1 MSEPR
6 ARGRKSV
13 PPRRRWVGA
22 GILMMVAATLLAAGC
37 ASEMDK
43 QAAVQLQQAPGKA
56 DDFLVV
62 DCLLPGQIRRLGSQ
76 MTILAPRRAIKT
88 GARDCEIRGGEYVA
102 FDRANYATALKVWLP
117 LAQQGDAPAQT
128 YVGEIF
134 EKGLGVAPDYGA
146 AAEWYRRAAETGYS
160 RAAINLGS
168 LHEQGLGVPRDPK
181 LALNW
186 YRRAAGLPELS
197 FEIAPGRTSAE
208 LQQLRTQIADLQRQL
223 QAKQGEVDRS
233 QRELDGLRRGLDQ
246 RRSEAD
252 TERGSLARMRQEL
265 DDLRRR
271 AGASQARMT
280 ELQRGIA
287 ESESRLAAKDRE
299 VMNLRASLAQAEA
312 DSKAQRLATE
322 RELANVRV
330 ALAKAEADASAQRA
344 GIEQLRQQ
352 ADRAGPQIE
361 LVQVQL
367 IEPEMVAATRD
378 IQVRRQ
384 AAAGGRAVMLV
395 GRVTAPAGLKAL
407 TINGREET
415 VDKEN
420 LFRSQIPVTDS
431 VRTVKIVAIDRASRS
446 STLEFLMPT
455 RVEQARFTP
464 EQRVGSSGAK
474 PEAREKVGIRPPRIS
489 FGNYHALIIGNND
502 YRHLP
507 PLKTAVNDAQELA
520 RILKEQYGFNVTLL
534 LNARRYDL
542 MQALNAVREK
552 LTGKDNLLIYYAGH
566 GELDQKNQ
574 RGHWLP
580 VDAERTST
588 ANWISNS
595 DITDIL
601 NIMDVKQLL
610 LVADSCYSG
619 TLTRSAIAQLEPG
632 MTEEELAD
640 AIAKMAKQRSRMVM
654 TSGGV
659 EPVLDS
665 AGGRHSAFAQAFIQ
679 LLKDNDGVLLGREL
693 FRRLQLR
700 VAAMAQRLA
709 VPQVPEYSPIKFA
722 GHEAGDFLFV
732 RAN

>member
-6 ARGRKSV
+6 AHGRKWV
-13 PPRRRWVGA
+13 CPRWRRMGTGA
-22 GILMMVAATLLAAGC
+22 VMMVVATLLAAGC
-37 ASEMDK
+37 ASEMERPAGA
-43 QAAVQLQQAPGKA
+43 QVQQAPGKA
-56 DDFLVV
+56 DEFLVT

-76 MTILAPRRAIKT
+76 MTFLTPRRPIKT
-88 GARDCEIRGGEYVA
+88 SARDCEIRGGEYVA

-117 LAQQGDAPAQT
+117 LAQQGDANAQT

-146 AAEWYRRAAETGYS
+146 AAEWYRRAAESGYA
-160 RAAINLGS
+160 RAAINLGN
-168 LHEQGLGVPRDPK
+168 LYEQGLGLPKDPK

-197 FEIAPGRTSAE
+197 FEIAPGKTSAE
-208 LQQLRTQIADLQRQL
+208 LAQFRAQIADLQGQL
-223 QAKQGEVDRS
+223 QTKQAEADRS
-233 QRELDGLRRGLDQ
+233 QRELDDLRRGLDQ
-246 RRSEAD
+246 RRGEAD
-252 TERGSLARMRQEL
+252 TERGALTRMRQEL
-265 DDLRRR
+265 DDLRRL
-271 AGASQARMT
+271 AGASQARMA

-287 ESESRLAAKDRE
+287 ESEVRLAAKDRE
-299 VMNLRASLAQAEA
+299 VMDLRASLAKDEA
-312 DSKAQRLATE
+312 DSKAPLVAAE
-322 RELANVRV
+322 RELASLRA

-344 GIEQLRQQ
+344 GLEQLRQQ

-384 AAAGGRAVMLV
+384 TAAAGRAVMLV
-395 GRVTAPAGLKAL
+395 GRVTAPAGLRSL

-415 VDKEN
+415 VDQEN

-431 VRTVKIVAIDRASRS
+431 VRTVKIVATDRASRS

-455 RVEQARFTP
+455 RVEQVRATP
-464 EQRVGSSGAK
+464 EPRLGSPGAK

-502 YRHLP
+502 YRALP
-507 PLKTAVNDAQELA
+507 PLKTAVNDAQEIA

-534 LNARRYDL
+534 LDARRYDI
-542 MQALNAVREK
+542 MQALNTMREK
-552 LTGKDNLLIYYAGH
+552 LASKDNLLIYYAGH

-588 ANWISNS
+588 ANWISNG

-601 NIMDVKQLL
+601 NVMEVKQLL

-619 TLTRSAIAQLEPG
+619 TLTRSALAQLEPG

-640 AIAKMAKQRSRMVM
+640 AIAKMARQRSRMVM
-654 TSGGV
+654 TSGGL

-665 AGGRHSAFAQAFIQ
+665 AGGGHSAFAQAFMQ

-709 VPQVPEYSPIKFA
+709 VPQVPEYAPIRFA

>member
-1 MSEPR
+1 
-6 ARGRKSV
+6 
-13 PPRRRWVGA
+13 
-22 GILMMVAATLLAAGC
+22 MVVATLLAAGC
-37 ASEMDK
+37 ASEMERPAGA
-43 QAAVQLQQAPGKA
+43 QVQQAPGKA
-56 DDFLVV
+56 DEFLVT

-76 MTILAPRRAIKT
+76 MTFLTPRRPIKT
-88 GARDCEIRGGEYVA
+88 SARDCEIRGGEYVA

-117 LAQQGDAPAQT
+117 LAQQGDANAQT

-146 AAEWYRRAAETGYS
+146 AAEWYRRAAESGYA
-160 RAAINLGS
+160 RAAINLGN
-168 LHEQGLGVPRDPK
+168 LYEQGLGLPKDPK

-197 FEIAPGRTSAE
+197 FEIAPGKTSAE
-208 LQQLRTQIADLQRQL
+208 LAQFRAQIADLQRQL
-223 QAKQGEVDRS
+223 QTKQTEADRS
-233 QRELDGLRRGLDQ
+233 QRELDDLRRGLDQ
-246 RRSEAD
+246 RRGEAD
-252 TERGSLARMRQEL
+252 TERGALARMRQEL
-265 DDLRRR
+265 DDLRRL
-271 AGASQARMT
+271 AGASQARMA

-287 ESESRLAAKDRE
+287 EGEVRLAAKDRE
-299 VMNLRASLAQAEA
+299 VMDLRASLAKDEA
-312 DSKAQRLATE
+312 DSKARLVAAE
-322 RELANVRV
+322 RELASLRA

-344 GIEQLRQQ
+344 GLEQLRQQ
-352 ADRAGPQIE
+352 VDRAGPQIE

-384 AAAGGRAVMLV
+384 TAAAGRAVMLV
-395 GRVTAPAGLKAL
+395 GRVAAPAGLRSL

-415 VDKEN
+415 VDQEN

-431 VRTVKIVAIDRASRS
+431 VRTVKIVATDRASRS

-455 RVEQARFTP
+455 RVEQVRATP
-464 EQRVGSSGAK
+464 EPRLGSPGAK

-502 YRHLP
+502 YRALP
-507 PLKTAVNDAQELA
+507 PLKTAVNDAQEIA

-534 LNARRYDL
+534 LDARRYDI
-542 MQALNAVREK
+542 MQALNTMREK
-552 LTGKDNLLIYYAGH
+552 LASKDNLLIYYAGH

-588 ANWISNS
+588 ANWISNG

-601 NIMDVKQLL
+601 NVMEVKQLL

-619 TLTRSAIAQLEPG
+619 TLTRSALAQLEPG

-640 AIAKMAKQRSRMVM
+640 AIAKMARQRSRMVM
-654 TSGGV
+654 TSGGL

-709 VPQVPEYSPIKFA
+709 VPQVPEYAPIRFA